1 MVCLAYYIRKDTLL
15 MMMPLESLRFWTS
28 SFTSEMFMFFPL
40 CVHQMLFTSQKGSL
54 AICSI
59 WAFSVFLQCE
69 SSRRKSSFHFYFP
82 SFFVLLLKEGS
93 GRIFAILMSITLP
106 FFLDSQVAICHW
118 CTRKQGMP
126 RIYQKVGDEPYDVW
140 QRLSRRLLVEM
151 VSIEHKSQKWE

>member
-1 MVCLAYYIRKDTLL
+1 MVCLLAYYIRKDTSDDDASGE
-15 MMMPLESLRFWTS
+15 ESLRFWTS

-69 SSRRKSSFHFYFP
+69 SSSLLSRKAAFT

-106 FFLDSQVAICHW
+106 FFSWLASTPSATSVQGSRACLGYTKNLETSHMTFGKGCLVASSW
-118 CTRKQGMP
+118 
-126 RIYQKVGDEPYDVW
+126 YW
-140 QRLSRRLLVEM
+140 
-151 VSIEHKSQKWE
+151 

>member
-106 FFLDSQVAICHW
+106 FFLTLKSPSATSVQGSRACLGYTKKLETSHMTFGKGCLVASW
-118 CTRKQGMP
+118 
-126 RIYQKVGDEPYDVW
+126 W
-140 QRLSRRLLVEM
+140 
-151 VSIEHKSQKWE
+151 